1 MFLLLQLHKKTAKL
15 PYREAE
21 KWYMFQFTRAVL
33 SCEGQKGMLFL
44 YGPIYYLH
52 LVLFSRTKL
61 ESCVYFIKKRKDTK
75 ERQGSPPST
84 RERNS
89 LYLH

>member
-1 MFLLLQLHKKTAKL
+1 MVYVSVHASSIVM
-15 PYREAE
+15 R
-21 KWYMFQFTRAVL
+21 R
-33 SCEGQKGMLFL
+33 SEGHAIFVWT
-44 YGPIYYLH
+44 YLH

>member
-1 MFLLLQLHKKTAKL
+1 MFLLLQLHKEQQNCHIGRLKSGICFSSREQYCHAK
-15 PYREAE
+15 
-21 KWYMFQFTRAVL
+21 
-33 SCEGQKGMLFL
+33 SEGHAIFVWT
-44 YGPIYYLH
+44 YLH

-75 ERQGSPPST
+75 ERQGPPPST